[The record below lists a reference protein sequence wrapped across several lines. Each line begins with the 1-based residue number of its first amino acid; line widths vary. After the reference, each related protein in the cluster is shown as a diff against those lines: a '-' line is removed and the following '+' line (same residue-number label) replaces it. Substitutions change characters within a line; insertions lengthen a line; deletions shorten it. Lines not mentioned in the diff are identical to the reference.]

1 MIRRTRIFTALIAI
15 FTVLFIAPAR
25 AELQRTEIET
35 IVKDY
40 LSAHPEEIERIVK
53 DYLIKNPD
61 VLRDALAEMIKRRV
75 PAVAN
80 SGSARKPEQTAA
92 IQRNAKLLFNSN
104 RQLVLGNPHGNVTMV
119 EFFDYNCGFC
129 KRALA
134 DTLTLLKDDP
144 DLRVV
149 LKEFPILGPGSLEAA
164 RVSIAVR
171 MQDPSGVKYFEFHR
185 RLLTGIGRADKTSAL
200 AIARDIGLDVTQ
212 IERDLSSDEVRAS
225 LEENITLA
233 RAIGINGTPG
243 YVIGN
248 AIVPGA
254 VGAAR
259 LKENIALAR
268 NTTRQ

>member
-1 MIRRTRIFTALIAI
+1 MTRRTHFFTALIA
-15 FTVLFIAPAR
+15 VSALLFVVPAR

-40 LSAHPEEIERIVK
+40 LAAHPEELERVVK

-61 VLRDALAEMIKRRV
+61 VLREALAEMIKRRV
-75 PAVAN
+75 PTAAK
-80 SGSARKPEQTAA
+80 SASAPRPAQTAA
-92 IQRNAKLLFNSN
+92 IQSNAKLLFDSDH
-104 RQLVLGNPHGNVTMV
+104 QLVLGNPHGNVTMV

-129 KRALA
+129 RRALG

-149 LKEFPILGPGSLEAA
+149 LKDFPILGPGSLDAA

-171 MQDPSGVKYFEFHR
+171 MQDSSGVKYLEFHR
-185 RLLTGIGRADKTSAL
+185 RLLAGAGPADKTSAL
-200 AIARDIGLDVTQ
+200 AIARDIGLDMAQ
-212 IERDLSSDEVRAS
+212 IERDLASDEVRAS
-225 LEENITLA
+225 LEESMTLG
-233 RAIGINGTPG
+233 RTIGISGTPG

-248 AIVPGA
+248 MIVPGA

-268 NTTRQ
+268 KTAHQ